1 MHMEHDLHLENHMVS
16 AQSLERYYGPKAEP
30 TARAA
35 YRATEKRLYRLP
47 SLRERVEDDQ
57 EDLTALES
65 GEMEVLAP
73 RPALL
78 DATHSSGLRRSPQEI
93 RRDQMAI
100 LRGRLAANERELK
113 RMTAALSF
121 IQNDPYFRAIE
132 MKYFQGM
139 READI
144 AEALLC
150 DPATIRRNRARLIK
164 RLALRLY
171 GVDSQP

>member
-1 MHMEHDLHLENHMVS
+1 MHMEQDLHLENHMVS

-47 SLRERVEDDQ
+47 ALRERVEDDQ
-57 EDLTALES
+57 EDLLALES

-78 DATHSSGLRRSPQEI
+78 EASHSPGPRRSPQEL
-93 RRDQMAI
+93 RQDQLAI

-113 RMTAALSF
+113 RMNAALAY
-121 IQNDPYFRAIE
+121 IENDPYYKVIE

-144 AEALLC
+144 AESMLC
-150 DPATIRRNRARLIK
+150 DPTTIRRNRARLIK

-171 GVDSQP
+171 GVDGQP

>member
-47 SLRERVEDDQ
+47 ALRERVEDDQ
-57 EDLTALES
+57 EDLAALES

-78 DATHSSGLRRSPQEI
+78 DTSHSPSLRRSPHEI
-93 RRDQMAI
+93 RQDQMAI
-100 LRGRLAANERELK
+100 LRGRLAANQRELK
-113 RMTAALSF
+113 RKRPILS
-121 IQNDPYFRAIE
+121 
-132 MKYFQGM
+132 GH
-139 READI
+139 
-144 AEALLC
+144 
-150 DPATIRRNRARLIK
+150 
-164 RLALRLY
+164 
-171 GVDSQP
+171 

>member
-35 YRATEKRLYRLP
+35 YRATE
-47 SLRERVEDDQ
+47 VEDDQ
-57 EDLTALES
+57 EDLAALES

-78 DATHSSGLRRSPQEI
+78 DTSHSPSLRRSPHEI
-93 RRDQMAI
+93 RQDQMAI
-100 LRGRLAANERELK
+100 LRGRLAANQRELK
-113 RMTAALSF
+113 RMNAALSF
-121 IQNDPYFRAIE
+121 IENDPYYQAIE
-132 MKYFQGM
+132 MKYFRGM

-144 AEALLC
+144 AEKLLC

-171 GVDSQP
+171 GVDSQL

>member
-47 SLRERVEDDQ
+47 ALRERVEDDQ
-57 EDLTALES
+57 EDLAALES

-78 DATHSSGLRRSPQEI
+78 DTSHSPSLRRSPMRSARI
-93 RRDQMAI
+93 RWRSCGAGWQPTS
-100 LRGRLAANERELK
+100 GS
-113 RMTAALSF
+113 LS
-121 IQNDPYFRAIE
+121 
-132 MKYFQGM
+132 G
-139 READI
+139 
-144 AEALLC
+144 
-150 DPATIRRNRARLIK
+150 
-164 RLALRLY
+164 
-171 GVDSQP
+171 